1 MPRGKKLK
9 HQKIARLIARLKEG
23 AETKFETKKEY
34 IDKEIV
40 PFGYHKL

>member
-9 HQKIARLIARLKEG
+9 HQKIARLKEG
-23 AETKFETKKEY
+23 SETKFETKKEY